1 VSKALIVYCTRTTQ
15 TKKIADIIAE
25 GIRLQGLEATVV
37 NMNEVEKEGIDP
49 QSYEAIV
56 LGAPTYHGEMLQAM
70 KTYLFALEKLDLQG
84 KVGGAFGAF
93 GWSGESSGR
102 IYDTMRHVFG
112 MNMVNEPLR
121 LKSVSLGGGLKMA
134 QEYGME
140 IAKKTTGMS

>member
-1 VSKALIVYCTRTTQ
+1 MSKALIVYCTRTTQ